1 MLEPIS
7 HPTNPTPQLVAH
19 LRQIISLAEEIIAAA
34 CQERPQANPFS
45 CRMPNTSSQRHVQDK
60 SPHSPVTVDGA
71 TFSVLWHDK
80 ACYLGNTL
88 PFRLLE
94 RLARRPNHLI
104 HSDTL
109 LQELWDRYS
118 SRESLRSVVR
128 VLRRKLVAAKMQE
141 LADAIDGSTAHHY
154 GLMLRKKS
162 F

>member
-1 MLEPIS
+1 M
-7 HPTNPTPQLVAH
+7 
-19 LRQIISLAEEIIAAA
+19 ISLAEEIIAAA
-34 CQERPQANPFS
+34 CQEQPQANPFS
-45 CRMPNTSSQRHVQDK
+45 GCLRDPSSQRHIQDK
-60 SPHSPVTVDGA
+60 SPHSPMMVDEA
-71 TFSVLWHDK
+71 TFSVRWHDK

-94 RLARRPNHLI
+94 RLARRPNHLV

-118 SRESLRSVVR
+118 SRESLRSAVK
-128 VLRRKLVAAKMQE
+128 VLRRKLVSAKMRE

-154 GLMLRKKS
+154 GLMLRKNP